1 MIIFLDLL
9 KKMKELHV
17 EITVFVFA
25 KIQENVILFF

>member
-9 KKMKELHV
+9 KKMKVLYV
-17 EITVFVFA
+17 ETIAFAFA